1 MKKIG
6 LAFLL
11 GVILLLVACNDSGK
25 EKEQD
30 LQGADE
36 EGIGFSLSGESVEE
50 AQNVPEEEKKD
61 ILNAFDL
68 YITKFN
74 EKDLDGY
81 MDMIAEETESFDKQ
95 EERAYTASF
104 FKENDLKLTPSEVTI
119 VKYDEKEAQVFTR
132 TAHKQKQLSTGLET
146 NQFARQVI
154 LFQKKDGEWKVG
166 SVHSIPENPIQK

>member
-95 EERAYTASF
+95 EERAYTASV
-104 FKENDLKLTPSEVTI
+104 FKEYDLNRVPSDITI
-119 VKYDEKEAQVFTR
+119 VKYDKEEAQVFSKLSYTL
-132 TAHKQKQLSTGLET
+132 KQLSTGLET
-146 NQFARQVI
+146 KEEARQVT
-154 LFQKKDGEWKVG
+154 LFVKEDAQWRVK
-166 SVHSIPENPIQK
+166 SVHSIGENPLQK